1 MAGRAILESHSS
13 TSKFYGHDEK
23 IEKKIMFQTRQEI
36 IISYVSICVN
46 KSNF

>member
-23 IEKKIMFQTRQEI
+23 IEKKI
-36 IISYVSICVN
+36 VSNPSRNNHILYQYLC
-46 KSNF
+46 K